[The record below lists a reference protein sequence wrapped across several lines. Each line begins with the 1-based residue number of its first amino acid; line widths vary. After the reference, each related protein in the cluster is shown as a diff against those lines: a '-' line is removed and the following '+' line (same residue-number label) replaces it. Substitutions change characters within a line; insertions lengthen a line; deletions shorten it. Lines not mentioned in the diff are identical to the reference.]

1 MTRARW
7 GVPDP
12 ARIEARALVVKVRR
26 SRGGGYYV
34 RVPADVAG
42 ELGLRDGDYALVF
55 LAKARWYHLVDWSTA
70 RDLLGEL
77 PEGAKQEIR
86 AVEAVRE
93 AGAVAAPTPGGG
105 DPRRA
110 GRRHANRAV
119 YP

>member
-1 MTRARW
+1 MS
-7 GVPDP
+7 DP
-12 ARIEARALVVKVRR
+12 ARVEARALVVKVRR

-55 LAKARWYHLVDWSTA
+55 LARARWYHLVNWSTA

-77 PEGAKQEIR
+77 PEGARREKR

-93 AGAVAAPTPGGG
+93 AGAVAAPAPGGG
-105 DPRRA
+105 DPKRA
-110 GRRHANRAV
+110 GRRHAAAP
-119 YP
+119 YILDYDY

>member
-1 MTRARW
+1 
-7 GVPDP
+7 VPDP

-34 RVPADVAG
+34 RVPAEIAG

-55 LAKARWYHLVDWSTA
+55 LARARWYHLVDWSTA

-77 PEGAKQEIR
+77 PEDAGREIR

-93 AGAVAAPTPGGG
+93 AGAVAAPAPGGE

-110 GRRHANRAV
+110 GRRRASHTV
-119 YP
+119 YPYIN